1 MTRHGIGYPAHATG
15 GLIAL
20 LPFICI
26 LLVAASLHGQ
36 IADPQSTLTAATAAI
51 KNGRVQEG
59 ARQLEDL
66 LRRPVPANIGGQ
78 ARLALVR
85 VYQVNGQYWDAIR
98 HLRELRKL
106 SPQDAELAYQL
117 GIAYRNLSKW
127 AFERMKAANPVSA
140 RVQQVLGT
148 EYAVSGAPAKA
159 IAAFKKAIEA
169 EPSLP
174 GSHLG
179 LASLYAQSGRR
190 KEALAEVDRE
200 LEVSPESAAAKAL
213 RQALAGRTE

>member
-1 MTRHGIGYPAHATG
+1 MTRQRIGYPVHATG
-15 GLIAL
+15 ALIPL
-20 LPFICI
+20 VRFMCI
-26 LLVAASLHGQ
+26 LLVAAFLQGQ

-51 KNGRVQEG
+51 KSGTVQAG
-59 ARQLEDL
+59 VRQLEDL
-66 LRRPVPANIGGQ
+66 VRRPVPVKIQGQ
-78 ARLALVR
+78 ARLELVR

-106 SPQDAELAYQL
+106 APRDAELAYQL
-117 GIAYRNLSKW
+117 GMAYRNLSKW
-127 AFERMKAANPVSA
+127 AFEQMKAANPVSA
-140 RVQQVLGT
+140 RVQQILGA

-159 IAAFKKAIEA
+159 ISAFKKAIEA

-200 LEVSPESAAAKAL
+200 LEVSPESAAARAL
-213 RQALAGRTE
+213 RQALVGITE